1 MKTPRDR
8 SLWRLQLKQLFR
20 RDYFRLMNINPHVQG
35 LSTSA
40 SMPSSTCLVFNKKLQ
55 GVQAWA
61 AQTRHTSE
69 KGPFS

>member
-1 MKTPRDR
+1 MKTPRGR
-8 SLWRLQLKQLFR
+8 GLWRLQLQQLFR
-20 RDYFRLMNINPHVQG
+20 RDDSRLTNVNPHVQG

-40 SMPSSTCLVFNKKLQ
+40 PMPSSTRLAFNKKLQ